1 MEQVENKA
9 MIEVCLNCPRKTCRS
24 GICARYRAA
33 LAGKNQDTE
42 QAGRKRQTARR
53 GKEYEANGQWKTLP
67 EWAAE
72 CGIDANTLKYRVCNR
87 GWSLEHAMSAPL
99 KSNGSEDFEA
109 FGETHTLRE
118 WARIRG
124 IPQKTLSSRIYSNK
138 WPIEKALTEPVRKA
152 RHYTAFGETKSGC
165 EWAEALDISYA
176 TVNLRLRQGWDME
189 RIAAHYG
196 GRK

>member
-1 MEQVENKA
+1 MELIENKA
-9 MIEVCLNCPRKTCRS
+9 MIEVCLNCPRRTCHPVH
-24 GICARYRAA
+24 CARYEAA
-33 LAGKNQDTE
+33 RTGKNQDAE
-42 QAGRKRQTARR
+42 QAGRIRKARRR
-53 GKEYEANGQWKTLP
+53 GKEYEANGQCKTLP

-72 CGIDANTLKYRVCNR
+72 CGIDANTLRYRVCNR
-87 GWSLEHAMSAPL
+87 GWSLEHAMSASL

-118 WARIRG
+118 WAKIRG
-124 IPQKTLSSRIYSNK
+124 IPQNTLRSRIYSNK

-152 RHYTAFGETKSGC
+152 RQYTAFGETKSGC

-176 TVNLRLRQGWDME
+176 MVNLRLRQGWDME
-189 RIAAHYG
+189 QIAAHYG